1 MIHKFRTV
9 LAGVILSCGFVSF
22 LAAVPTTIDA
32 QAAVKNN
39 LCGGVELSV
48 AGGSCAARTAGG
60 GCANAAGAV
69 DSSQCASADSINK
82 VISNIINVL
91 SIIVGIVAVIMII
104 LGGFKYITSGGDSG
118 SISSAKTTIIYAIV
132 GLVIV
137 ALAQVIVKFVLSK
150 ATA

>member
-1 MIHKFRTV
+1 MVVFG
-9 LAGVILSCGFVSF
+9 LALVAIPQTSLVS
-22 LAAVPTTIDA
+22 AAADI
-32 QAAVKNN
+32 KNN
-39 LCGGVELSV
+39 VCGGVAIGTTAATCSDGTAENTALTNLV
-48 AGGSCAARTAGG
+48 A
-60 GCANAAGAV
+60 
-69 DSSQCASADSINK
+69 
-82 VISNIINVL
+82 NIVNVL

-118 SISSAKTTIIYAIV
+118 NISSAKTTIIYAIV